1 MNPLINM
8 MGGQPTNNTIANLP
22 QLKRM
27 MSMLSNAQNPQAA
40 VDMLAKENPM
50 IANIMSISKGDLK
63 GTFYRMCQER
73 GINPNDIL
81 SQLQN

>member
-8 MGGQPTNNTIANLP
+8 MGGQPTNNTITNLP
-22 QLKRM
+22 QFKRM

-40 VDMLAKENPM
+40 VDMLARENPM
-50 IANIMSISKGDLK
+50 VANIMSISRGDLK